1 MEATKVIHLHLKG
14 KPDASTDSDWY
25 YGSLKAIYDQFDE
38 GIIGIRY
45 KSLTNAI
52 RGKTEYENKKV
63 IIRVGKIRRKA
74 RENGN
79 TE

>member
-1 MEATKVIHLHLKG
+1 MESKVIHLHLKNDETSE
-14 KPDASTDSDWY
+14 KDWY

-38 GIIGIRY
+38 EVIGIRY

-63 IIRVGKIRRKA
+63 IIHIGKIRRKKK
-74 RENGN
+74 
-79 TE
+79 T

>member
-1 MEATKVIHLHLKG
+1 MESKIIHLHLKS
-14 KPDASTDSDWY
+14 DAIPEKDWFF
-25 YGSLKAIYDQFDE
+25 GSLKAIYDQFDE
-38 GIIGIRY
+38 EVIGIRY

-63 IIRVGKIRRKA
+63 IIRIGKIWRKS
-74 RENGN
+74 RNQN

>member
-1 MEATKVIHLHLKG
+1 MKS
-14 KPDASTDSDWY
+14 DAASEKDWY

-38 GIIGIRY
+38 DIIGIKY

-52 RGKTEYENKKV
+52 RGKAEYENKKV
-63 IIRVGKIRRKA
+63 IIHIGKIRRKS
-74 RENGN
+74 RNQN

>member
-1 MEATKVIHLHLKG
+1 METKVIHLHFKS
-14 KPDASTDSDWY
+14 DATSDNDWY

-38 GIIGIRY
+38 EVIGIRY

-63 IIRVGKIRRKA
+63 IIHIGKIRRKA
-74 RENGN
+74 RNQN